1 MNNSPLEQ
9 LWALKLVWAVNV
21 QNYTILPGTLPG
33 LFHADTAPLPVS
45 LGGGH
50 RPQPLGL
57 APGAGPAAV
66 RDGVRRAL
74 PAGCPGPVVRVAGSV
89 GAPCGTAPTG
99 AAADRLPCPGRPPHS
114 CLHAGSGHP
123 PPAVHG
129 VRPAP

>member
-33 LFHADTAPLPVS
+33 LFHADTAPLPVA

-66 RDGVRRAL
+66 CDGVRRAL
-74 PAGCPGPVVRVAGSV
+74 PARCLGHVVRDAGPVGT
-89 GAPCGTAPTG
+89 PCSAAPTG
-99 AAADRLPCPGRPPHS
+99 AAGDRLLRPGPPH
-114 CLHAGSGHP
+114 G
-123 PPAVHG
+123 
-129 VRPAP
+129 